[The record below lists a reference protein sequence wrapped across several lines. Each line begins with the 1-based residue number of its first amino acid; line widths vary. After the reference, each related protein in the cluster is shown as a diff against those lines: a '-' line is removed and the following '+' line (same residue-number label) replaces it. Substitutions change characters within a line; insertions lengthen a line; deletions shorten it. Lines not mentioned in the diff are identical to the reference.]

1 MQAWLERKR
10 LRDIK
15 ARAAA
20 VSGLAREAHH
30 HHHPHQ
36 LQPHT
41 RSSLADTEAAARTKI
56 FINPR
61 DLAAEEEREGETEG
75 SSSGGILVRA
85 PVSILELQTKVSEDF
100 TITEKAPF

>member
-30 HHHPHQ
+30 HQHPHQ

-41 RSSLADTEAAARTKI
+41 RSSLASDETEAAARTKI

-61 DLAAEEEREGETEG
+61 DLAAEEEGEGETEG

-85 PVSILELQTKVSEDF
+85 PV
-100 TITEKAPF
+100 

>member
-20 VSGLAREAHH
+20 VSALAREAHH
-30 HHHPHQ
+30 HHHQHQ
-36 LQPHT
+36 THT
-41 RSSLADTEAAARTKI
+41 RSSLADTETEAAARTKI

-61 DLAAEEEREGETEG
+61 DLAAEEQGEGETEG

-85 PVSILELQTKVSEDF
+85 PVSILELQTRIF
-100 TITEKAPF
+100 YNHWPFPG

>member
-20 VSGLAREAHH
+20 VSALAREAHH
-30 HHHPHQ
+30 H
-36 LQPHT
+36 QPHT
-41 RSSLADTEAAARTKI
+41 RSSLADTEAEAAARTKI

-61 DLAAEEEREGETEG
+61 DLAAEEEGEAEAEG

-85 PVSILELQTKVSEDF
+85 PV
-100 TITEKAPF
+100 

>member
-20 VSGLAREAHH
+20 VSALAREAHH
-30 HHHPHQ
+30 HH
-36 LQPHT
+36 QPHT
-41 RSSLADTEAAARTKI
+41 RSSLADTEAEAAARTKI

-61 DLAAEEEREGETEG
+61 DLAAEEEGEAEG

-85 PVSILELQTKVSEDF
+85 PV
-100 TITEKAPF
+100 

>member
-20 VSGLAREAHH
+20 VSALAREAHH
-30 HHHPHQ
+30 HQHQ
-36 LQPHT
+36 HLPHT
-41 RSSLADTEAAARTKI
+41 RSSLADTEAEVAARTKI

-61 DLAAEEEREGETEG
+61 DLAAEEEGEAEG

-85 PVSILELQTKVSEDF
+85 PV
-100 TITEKAPF
+100 

>member
-1 MQAWLERKR
+1 MSA
-10 LRDIK
+10 
-15 ARAAA
+15 
-20 VSGLAREAHH
+20 LAREAHHHH

-41 RSSLADTEAAARTKI
+41 RSSLADTETEAAARAKI

-61 DLAAEEEREGETEG
+61 DLAAEEQGEGEVEG

-85 PVSILELQTKVSEDF
+85 LV
-100 TITEKAPF
+100 

>member
-30 HHHPHQ
+30 HQHHHPHQ
-36 LQPHT
+36 HQPHT
-41 RSSLADTEAAARTKI
+41 RSSLADTETEAAARTKI

-61 DLAAEEEREGETEG
+61 DLAADEEGEG

-85 PVSILELQTKVSEDF
+85 PL
-100 TITEKAPF
+100 

>member
-20 VSGLAREAHH
+20 VSALAREAHH
-30 HHHPHQ
+30 HQ
-36 LQPHT
+36 QPHT
-41 RSSLADTEAAARTKI
+41 RSSLADTEAEAAARTKI

-61 DLAAEEEREGETEG
+61 DLAAEEVGEGEAEG

-85 PVSILELQTKVSEDF
+85 PV
-100 TITEKAPF
+100 

>member
-20 VSGLAREAHH
+20 VSALAREAHH
-30 HHHPHQ
+30 HH
-36 LQPHT
+36 T
-41 RSSLADTEAAARTKI
+41 EAEAAARTKI

-61 DLAAEEEREGETEG
+61 DLAAEEQGEGEVEG

-85 PVSILELQTKVSEDF
+85 PL
-100 TITEKAPF
+100 

>member
-20 VSGLAREAHH
+20 VSALAREAHH
-30 HHHPHQ
+30 HHH
-36 LQPHT
+36 QPHT
-41 RSSLADTEAAARTKI
+41 RSSLADTEAEAAARTKI

-61 DLAAEEEREGETEG
+61 DLAAEEQGEGEVEG

-100 TITEKAPF
+100 TITEKAPS

>member
-20 VSGLAREAHH
+20 VSALAREAHH
-30 HHHPHQ
+30 HQH
-36 LQPHT
+36 QPHT
-41 RSSLADTEAAARTKI
+41 RSSLADTEAEAAARTKI

-61 DLAAEEEREGETEG
+61 DLAAEEEGEAEG

-85 PVSILELQTKVSEDF
+85 PV
-100 TITEKAPF
+100 

>member
-30 HHHPHQ
+30 HHH
-36 LQPHT
+36 QPHI
-41 RSSLADTEAAARTKI
+41 RSSLADTEAEAAARTKI

-61 DLAAEEEREGETEG
+61 DLAAEEQGEGETEG

-85 PVSILELQTKVSEDF
+85 PV
-100 TITEKAPF
+100 

>member
-20 VSGLAREAHH
+20 VSALAREAHH
-30 HHHPHQ
+30 HQHHH
-36 LQPHT
+36 QPHI
-41 RSSLADTEAAARTKI
+41 RSSLADTEAEAAARTKI

-61 DLAAEEEREGETEG
+61 DLAAEEEGEGEAEG

-85 PVSILELQTKVSEDF
+85 PV
-100 TITEKAPF
+100 